1 MWLKLG
7 SMDNSLKRLI
17 EAYLHESCEELKK
30 VEFFSKPL
38 PPIFINR
45 PKKKEW
51 GDLSTNLPFSLSQEM
66 GKSTSRIGRLL
77 TSYLKEKTLFSQV
90 EFVPPGFI
98 NFSISLTYFNE
109 VLKKIVTQKGEFTRF
124 SYGKGKRIQV
134 EFVSANPTGPLH
146 VGHGRAVA
154 FGDSLAYI
162 LSKIGYE
169 VEREYYV
176 NDVGGQIERLSRSV
190 WARLQQLEGE
200 EISFPEDGYQG
211 EYLIDIAKEA
221 RIKMGDA
228 LSEAGKTKPQMIC
241 LLGEFTVKEILRQ
254 IKTDLDQFGVRF
266 DRWFFESSLDKEIPK
281 VISFMKDRGHVYE
294 KDGALWFK
302 TSTFLPGVKDRVLRR
317 RSGEYTYFASDIAYH
332 AHKFGRGLDQVID
345 IWGADHIGYV
355 PRMKAAVEAL
365 GYSKEALKIIIYQLV
380 TLKRG
385 EKRISASTR
394 EGKFIPLREV
404 LEEVGKDAARFFFLS
419 RSCDSHLDFDLELAK
434 KQTPENP
441 VFYIQYAHARVCS
454 ILEKAKDK
462 GIELKKLDEV
472 RFDLLASP
480 EERELMK
487 ELTLLP
493 DEIKEAAESLEP
505 HRLTT
510 YLMGLATL
518 FHQFYTRHRVISEDK
533 ELTSA
538 RLLLIKAVKIA
549 LKDTLNL
556 LGITAPQKM

>member
-1 MWLKLG
+1 
-7 SMDNSLKRLI
+7 MDNSLKSLI
-17 EAYLHESCEELKK
+17 EDYLREGCEELKK
-30 VEFFSKPL
+30 VEFFSKYL
-38 PPIFINR
+38 PPIFVNR

-51 GDLSTNLPFSLSQEM
+51 GDLSTNLPFSLSRKM
-66 GKSTSRIGRLL
+66 GKSTSRIGRTL
-77 TSYLKEKTLFSQV
+77 TSYLKGKPLFSQV

-98 NFSISLTYFNE
+98 NFSISSSYLNE
-109 VLKKIVTQKGEFTRF
+109 VLKKIVIQKEEFTRF
-124 SYGKGKRIQV
+124 SYGRGKRIQV

-146 VGHGRAVA
+146 VGHGRAAA
-154 FGDSLAYI
+154 FGDSLANI
-162 LSKIGYE
+162 LSKVNYE

-176 NDVGGQIERLSRSV
+176 NDIGGQIERLSRSV
-190 WARLQQLEGE
+190 WARLRQLEGE
-200 EISFPEDGYQG
+200 EISFPEDGYRG
-211 EYLIDIAKEA
+211 EYLIDIAKKA
-221 RIKMGDA
+221 RIKLGDE
-228 LSEAGKTKPQMIC
+228 LSEARKTKEQLIH

-254 IKTDLDQFGVRF
+254 IKTDLNKFGVRF
-266 DRWFFESSLDKEIPK
+266 DRWFFESSLNKEIPK
-281 VISFMKDRGHVYE
+281 VISFMKNRGYVYE

-302 TSTFLPGVKDRVLRR
+302 TSSFLPSREDRVLRR

-332 AHKFGRGLDQVID
+332 AHKFGRRLNQVID

-355 PRMKAAVEAL
+355 PRMKAAVQAL
-365 GYSKEALKIIIYQLV
+365 GYSKEALNIIIYQLV

-385 EKRISASTR
+385 KKRISASTR

-404 LEEVGKDAARFFFLS
+404 LEEVGEDAARFFFLS
-419 RSCDSHLDFDLELAK
+419 RTCDSHLDFDLELAE

-454 ILEKAKDK
+454 ILEKAKNEGIKLK
-462 GIELKKLDEV
+462 GLNEV

-533 ELTSA
+533 ELTCA

>member
-1 MWLKLG
+1 
-7 SMDNSLKRLI
+7 MDNSLKRLI
-17 EAYLHESCEELKK
+17 EAYLYESCEELKK
-30 VEFFSKPL
+30 VKFFSKPL

-98 NFSISLTYFNE
+98 NFSISSTYFNE
-109 VLKKIVTQKGEFTRF
+109 VLKEIVTQKEEFTRF

-176 NDVGGQIERLSRSV
+176 NDLGGQIERLSRSV

-228 LSEAGKTKPQMIC
+228 LSEAGKTKPQLIH
-241 LLGEFTVKEILRQ
+241 LLGEFTVKEVLRQ
-254 IKTDLDQFGVRF
+254 IKTDLDEFGVRF

-281 VISFMKDRGHVYE
+281 VISFMKDGGYVYE

-302 TSTFLPGVKDRVLRR
+302 TSSLLPGRKDRVLRR

-332 AHKFGRGLDQVID
+332 AHKFGRGLDQVIN

-454 ILEKAKDK
+454 ILEKAEDK

-480 EERELMK
+480 EEKELMK
-487 ELTLLP
+487 ELALLP
-493 DEIKEAAESLEP
+493 DEVKEAAESLEP

-510 YLMGLATL
+510 YLIGLATL
-518 FHQFYTRHRVISEDK
+518 FHQFYTRHRVISEDE
-533 ELTSA
+533 ELTCA

-549 LKDTLNL
+549 LKDALNL

>member
-1 MWLKLG
+1 
-7 SMDNSLKRLI
+7 MDNSLKSLI
-17 EAYLHESCEELKK
+17 EDYLRESCRELKR
-30 VEFFSKPL
+30 VEISLESFPS
-38 PPIFINR
+38 IFINR
-45 PKKKEW
+45 PKRKEW
-51 GDLSTNLPFSLSQEM
+51 GDLSTSLPFSLSRKT
-66 GKSTSRIGRLL
+66 GKSTSGIGRLL

-90 EFVPPGFI
+90 EFAPPGFI
-98 NFSISLTYFNE
+98 NFSISSAYLNE
-109 VLKKIVTQKGEFTRF
+109 VLKKIVTQKEEFTGF
-124 SYGKGKRIQV
+124 SYGKGRRIQV

-146 VGHGRAVA
+146 VGHGRAAA
-154 FGDSLAYI
+154 FGDSLANI
-162 LSKIGYE
+162 LSKVGYE
-169 VEREYYV
+169 VEREYYI
-176 NDVGGQIERLSRSV
+176 NNIGGQIERLSRSI

-211 EYLIDIAKEA
+211 QYLIDIAKEA
-221 RIKMGDA
+221 RIKLGDK
-228 LSEAGKTKPQMIC
+228 LSEKERPKEQLIR
-241 LLGEFTVKEILRQ
+241 LLAEFTLKKILRQ
-254 IKTDLDQFGVRF
+254 IKTDLDKFGVRF
-266 DRWFFESSLDKEIPK
+266 DRWFFESSLNKEIPK
-281 VISFMKDRGHVYE
+281 VISFMKNRGYVYE

-302 TSTFLPGVKDRVLRR
+302 TSSFLPGKKDRVLRR

-332 AHKFGRGLDQVID
+332 AHKFNRGLDQVID
-345 IWGADHIGYV
+345 VWGSDHIGYV

-365 GYSKEALKIIIYQLV
+365 GYPKEVLKIIVYQLV

-385 EKRISASTR
+385 DARISASTR

-419 RSCDSHLDFDLELAK
+419 RTCDSHLDFDLELAK

-441 VFYIQYAHARVCS
+441 VFYIQYAHARISS

-462 GIELKKLDEV
+462 GIKLKGIDEV
-472 RFDLLASP
+472 RLDLLVSP

-510 YLMGLATL
+510 YLMGLATI
-518 FHQFYTRHRVISEDK
+518 FHQFYTRHRVISGDK
-533 ELTSA
+533 ELTGA

>member
-1 MWLKLG
+1 
-7 SMDNSLKRLI
+7 MDNSLKSLI
-17 EAYLHESCEELKK
+17 EDYLRESCQELKK
-30 VEFFSKPL
+30 VETFSKRL
-38 PPIFINR
+38 PSIFVNR
-45 PKKKEW
+45 PKKKER
-51 GDLSTNLPFSLSQEM
+51 GDLSTNLPFSLSQEV
-66 GKSTSRIGRLL
+66 GKSASRIGRLL
-77 TSYLKEKTLFSQV
+77 TSYLKGKTLFSQV
-90 EFVPPGFI
+90 EFAPPGFI
-98 NFSISLTYFNE
+98 NFFISSAYFNE
-109 VLKKIVTQKGEFTRF
+109 VLKKIVTQKEEFTKF
-124 SYGKGKRIQV
+124 SYGGGRRIQV
-134 EFVSANPTGPLH
+134 EFVSVNPTGPLH
-146 VGHGRAVA
+146 VGHGRAAA
-154 FGDSLAYI
+154 FGDSLANI
-162 LSKIGYE
+162 LSRVGYE

-176 NDVGGQIERLSRSV
+176 NDIGGQIGRLSRSV

-221 RIKMGDA
+221 RIKMGDK
-228 LSEAGKTKPQMIC
+228 LSEKGKTEDELIS

-254 IKTDLDQFGVRF
+254 IKTDLDEFGVRF
-266 DRWFFESSLDKEIPK
+266 DRWFFESSLNKEIPK
-281 VISFMKDRGHVYE
+281 VISFMKDRGYVYE

-302 TSTFLPGVKDRVLRR
+302 TSSFLPGKKDRVLRR
-317 RSGEYTYFASDIAYH
+317 RTGEYTYFASDIAYH
-332 AHKFGRGLDQVID
+332 AHKFGRRLHQVID

-355 PRMKAAVEAL
+355 PRMKAAVQAL

-385 EKRISASTR
+385 EKRVSASTR
-394 EGKFIPLREV
+394 AGKFIPLREV

-419 RSCDSHLDFDLELAK
+419 RTCDSHLDFDLELAK

-454 ILEKAKDK
+454 ILKKAKGEEIK
-462 GIELKKLDEV
+462 LKDLDEV

-480 EERELMK
+480 EEKELMK
-487 ELTLLP
+487 ELALLP
-493 DEIKEAAESLEP
+493 DEVKEAAENLEP

-518 FHQFYTRHRVISEDK
+518 FHQFYTRHRVISKDQ

-538 RLLLIKAVKIA
+538 RLFLIKAVKIA

-556 LGITAPQKM
+556 LGITAPEKM

>member
-1 MWLKLG
+1 
-7 SMDNSLKRLI
+7 MDNSLKRLI
-17 EAYLHESCEELKK
+17 EEYLRESCKELKK
-30 VEFFSKPL
+30 VEFFSKSL

-66 GKSTSRIGRLL
+66 GKSTSRIGRRL

-98 NFSISLTYFNE
+98 NFSISSTYFNE
-109 VLKKIVTQKGEFTRF
+109 VLKKIVTQKEEFTRF

-281 VISFMKDRGHVYE
+281 VISFMKDRGYVYE

-518 FHQFYTRHRVISEDK
+518 FHQFYTRHQVISEDR

>member
-1 MWLKLG
+1 
-7 SMDNSLKRLI
+7 MDNSLKRLI
-17 EAYLHESCEELKK
+17 EEYLRESCKELKK
-30 VEFFSKPL
+30 VEFFSKSL

-66 GKSTSRIGRLL
+66 GKSTSRIGRRL

-98 NFSISLTYFNE
+98 NFSISSTYFNE
-109 VLKKIVTQKGEFTRF
+109 VLKKIVTQKEEFTRF

-281 VISFMKDRGHVYE
+281 VISFMKDRGYVYE

-419 RSCDSHLDFDLELAK
+419 RSCDSHLDFDLKLAK

-518 FHQFYTRHRVISEDK
+518 FHQFYTRHQVISEDRK
-533 ELTSA
+533 LTSA

>member
-1 MWLKLG
+1 
-7 SMDNSLKRLI
+7 MDNSLKSLI
-17 EAYLHESCEELKK
+17 KDYLRESCQELKK
-30 VEFFSKPL
+30 VEIFSKSL
-38 PPIFINR
+38 PPIFVNR

-51 GDLSTNLPFSLSQEM
+51 GDLSTSLPFSLSQKIGEP
-66 GKSTSRIGRLL
+66 TARIGRLL
-77 TSYLKEKTLFSQV
+77 TSYLKGKTLFSQV
-90 EFVPPGFI
+90 EFAPPGFI
-98 NFSISLTYFNE
+98 NFSISSAYFNE
-109 VLKKIVTQKGEFTRF
+109 ILKKTVTQEEGFTRF
-124 SYGKGKRIQV
+124 SYGKGRRIQV

-146 VGHGRAVA
+146 VGHGRAA
-154 FGDSLAYI
+154 ALGDSLANI
-162 LSKIGYE
+162 LSKVGYE

-176 NDVGGQIERLSRSV
+176 NDIGGQIERLSRSV

-200 EISFPEDGYQG
+200 EISFPEDDYQG

-221 RIKMGDA
+221 RIKMGEK
-228 LSEAGKTKPQMIC
+228 LSEKGKTKDRLIH

-254 IKTDLDQFGVRF
+254 IKTDLDEFGVRF
-266 DRWFFESSLDKEIPK
+266 DRWLFESSLNKEIPK
-281 VISFMKDRGHVYE
+281 IISFMKDKGYVYE
-294 KDGALWFK
+294 RDGALWFK
-302 TSTFLPGVKDRVLRR
+302 TSSFLPGKKDRVLRR
-317 RSGEYTYFASDIAYH
+317 RSGKYTYFGSDIVYH

-355 PRMKAAVEAL
+355 PRMKAGVEAL
-365 GYSKEALKIIIYQLV
+365 GYSKEALRIIIYQLV

-419 RSCDSHLDFDLELAK
+419 RTCDSHLDFDLELAK

-441 VFYIQYAHARVCS
+441 VFYIQYAHARICS
-454 ILEKAKDK
+454 ILEKAEDK
-462 GIELKKLDEV
+462 GIKLKGLDEV

-487 ELTLLP
+487 ELALLP
-493 DEIKEAAESLEP
+493 DEIKEAAETLEP

-510 YLMGLATL
+510 YLIGLATL
-518 FHQFYTRHRVISEDK
+518 FHQFYTRHRVMSENR
-533 ELTSA
+533 ELTCA

-549 LKDTLNL
+549 LKDTLHL

>member
-1 MWLKLG
+1 
-7 SMDNSLKRLI
+7 MDNSLKSLI
-17 EAYLHESCEELKK
+17 EDYLRESCEELRK
-30 VEFFSKPL
+30 VETFSKRL
-38 PPIFINR
+38 PPIFVNR

-51 GDLSTNLPFSLSQEM
+51 GDLSTSLPFSLSREM
-66 GKSTSRIGRLL
+66 GKSTSRVGRLL
-77 TSYLKEKTLFSQV
+77 TSYLKGKTLFSRV

-98 NFSISLTYFNE
+98 NFSIASSYFNE
-109 VLKKIVTQKGEFTRF
+109 VLKKIVTQKEEFTKF

-146 VGHGRAVA
+146 VGHGRAAA
-154 FGDSLAYI
+154 FGDGLANI
-162 LSKIGYE
+162 LSKVGYD

-176 NDVGGQIERLSRSV
+176 NDIGGQIGRLSRSV

-221 RIKMGDA
+221 RIKIGDE
-228 LSEAGKTKPQMIC
+228 LSEKGKTEDELIS
-241 LLGEFTVKEILRQ
+241 LLGEFTVKKILRQ
-254 IKTDLDQFGVRF
+254 IKTDLDEFGVRF
-266 DRWFFESSLDKEIPK
+266 DRWFFESSLNKEIPK
-281 VISFMKDRGHVYE
+281 VISFMKDRGYVYE
-294 KDGALWFK
+294 KDRALWFK
-302 TSTFLPGVKDRVLRR
+302 TSSFLPGKKDRVLRR
-317 RSGEYTYFASDIAYH
+317 RTGEYTYFASDIAYH
-332 AHKFGRGLDQVID
+332 AHKFGRRLHQVID

-385 EKRISASTR
+385 EKRVSASTR
-394 EGKFIPLREV
+394 KGKFIPLREV

-419 RSCDSHLDFDLELAK
+419 RTCDSHLDFDLELAK

-441 VFYIQYAHARVCS
+441 VFYVQYAHARVCS
-454 ILEKAKDK
+454 ILKKAKGE
-462 GIELKKLDEV
+462 GIKLKDLDEV

-480 EERELMK
+480 EEKELMK

-518 FHQFYTRHRVISEDK
+518 FHQFYTRHRVISEDQ

-538 RLLLIKAVKIA
+538 RLFLIKAVKIA

-556 LGITAPQKM
+556 LGITAPEKM

>member
-1 MWLKLG
+1 
-7 SMDNSLKRLI
+7 MDNSLKRLI

-38 PPIFINR
+38 PSIFINR

-77 TSYLKEKTLFSQV
+77 TSYLKEKPLFSQV

-98 NFSISLTYFNE
+98 NFSISSTYFNE

-241 LLGEFTVKEILRQ
+241 LLGEFTVKGILRQ

-266 DRWFFESSLDKEIPK
+266 DRWFFESCLDKEIPK
-281 VISFMKDRGHVYE
+281 VISFMKDGGHVYE

-355 PRMKAAVEAL
+355 PRIKAAVEAL

-462 GIELKKLDEV
+462 GIELEKLDEV

-480 EERELMK
+480 EEKELMK
-487 ELTLLP
+487 ELALLP
-493 DEIKEAAESLEP
+493 DEVKEAAESLEP

-510 YLMGLATL
+510 YLIGLATL
-518 FHQFYTRHRVISEDK
+518 FHQFYTRHRVISEDE
-533 ELTSA
+533 ELTCA

-549 LKDTLNL
+549 LKDALNL